1 MQLGLF
7 LLEGVLLP
15 TEQTPLHVFE
25 ARYKELIGECIER
38 ELEFGWVLSDEE
50 GGIRDV
56 GCRATV
62 LGVLEELDDG
72 RLLIAVEG
80 GNPFRIERLTSGR
93 SFATAQ
99 VADVEDD
106 GALGDEGEIER
117 ALSLFGQIVELSDL
131 EAEVPDPGSPLL
143 SYELAARVEFE
154 RAAKQD
160 LLESRSERERLAA
173 VTKLLDVTAVQLAR
187 EKEASDRAP
196 TNGKVSPR

>member
-25 ARYKELIGECIER
+25 ARYKELIGECLER

-99 VADVEDD
+99 IADVEDD
-106 GALGDEGEIER
+106 GTLGQEEEIER

-131 EAEVPDPGSPLL
+131 EAEVPDPGSPVL
-143 SYELAARVEFE
+143 SYELAARVDFE
-154 RAAKQD
+154 RGAKQE

>member
-25 ARYKELIGECIER
+25 ARYKELIAECIER

-56 GCRATV
+56 GCRASV

-80 GNPFRIERLTSGR
+80 GTPFRIERLTSGR
-93 SFATAQ
+93 SFATAE

-106 GALGDEGEIER
+106 GELGGDEEIER
-117 ALSLFGQIVELSDL
+117 ALSLFGTIVELSDL
-131 EAEVPDPGSPLL
+131 EAEVPEPTSPVL

-154 RAAKQD
+154 RGAKQE
-160 LLESRSERERLAA
+160 LLESRSERERLVA
-173 VTKLLDVTAVQLAR
+173 VTKLLDLTAVQLAR

>member
-50 GGIRDV
+50 SGIRDV
-56 GCRATV
+56 GCRASV

-93 SFATAQ
+93 AFATAE

-106 GALGDEGEIER
+106 GDLGAEEEIER
-117 ALSLFGQIVELSDL
+117 ALSLFRTIVELSDL
-131 EAEVPDPGSPLL
+131 EAEVPDPGSPVL

-154 RAAKQD
+154 R
-160 LLESRSERERLAA
+160 
-173 VTKLLDVTAVQLAR
+173 
-187 EKEASDRAP
+187 
-196 TNGKVSPR
+196 G

>member
-25 ARYKELIGECIER
+25 ARYKELIGECLER

-93 SFATAQ
+93 SFATAE
-99 VADVEDD
+99 VADVDDD
-106 GALGDEGEIER
+106 GEIGAEEDVER
-117 ALSLFGQIVELSDL
+117 ALALFGTIVELSEL
-131 EAEVPDPGSPLL
+131 EAEVPDPGSPVL

-154 RAAKQD
+154 RGAKQE

>member
-56 GCRATV
+56 GCRASV
-62 LGVLEELDDG
+62 IGVLEELDDG

-80 GNPFRIERLTSGR
+80 GDPFRIERLTSGR
-93 SFATAQ
+93 SFATAE
-99 VADVEDD
+99 VAEVEDD
-106 GALGDEGEIER
+106 GELGEAEEIER
-117 ALSLFGQIVELSDL
+117 ALALFGQIVELSDL
-131 EAEVPDPGSPLL
+131 EAEVPDPASPVL

-154 RAAKQD
+154 RSAKQD
-160 LLESRSERERLAA
+160 LLESRSERERLAT
-173 VTKLLDVTAVQLAR
+173 VTKLLELTAVQLAR

>member
-25 ARYKELIGECIER
+25 ARYKELIGECLER

-56 GCRATV
+56 GCRASV
-62 LGVLEELDDG
+62 LGVLEELEDG

-93 SFATAQ
+93 SFATAE

-106 GALGDEGEIER
+106 GVLGEEEEIER

-131 EAEVPDPGSPLL
+131 EAEVPDLGSAVL

-154 RAAKQD
+154 RGAKQE
-160 LLESRSERERLAA
+160 LLESRSERERLAV
-173 VTKLLDVTAVQLAR
+173 VTKLLEVTAVQLAR

-196 TNGKVSPR
+196 QNGKVSPR

>member
-25 ARYKELIGECIER
+25 ARYKELIAECIER
-38 ELEFGWVLSDEE
+38 EIEFGWVLSDEE

-56 GCRATV
+56 GCRASV

-80 GNPFRIERLTSGR
+80 GDPFRIERLTSGR
-93 SFATAQ
+93 SFATAE

-106 GALGDEGEIER
+106 EDAGAEEEIER
-117 ALSLFGQIVELSDL
+117 ALTLFGTIVELSEL
-131 EAEVPDPGSPLL
+131 EAEVPDPGSPVL

-154 RAAKQD
+154 RSAKQE

-173 VTKLLDVTAVQLAR
+173 VTKLLEVTAVQLAR

>member
-25 ARYKELIGECIER
+25 ARYKELIAECLER

-56 GCRATV
+56 GCRASV
-62 LGVLEELDDG
+62 LGVLEELEDG

-80 GNPFRIERLTSGR
+80 GDPFRIERLTSGR
-93 SFATAQ
+93 SFATAEF
-99 VADVEDD
+99 ADVEDD
-106 GALGDEGEIER
+106 GEVGDAGEIER
-117 ALSLFGQIVELSDL
+117 ALALFRQIVELSDL
-131 EAEVPDPGSPLL
+131 EAEVPDPSSPIL

-154 RAAKQD
+154 RGAKQE
-160 LLESRSERERLAA
+160 LLESRSERDRLAV
-173 VTKLLDVTAVQLAR
+173 VTKLLEVTAVQLAR
-187 EKEASDRAP
+187 EKEASERAP

>member
-25 ARYKELIGECIER
+25 PRYKELIGESIER
-38 ELEFGWVLSDEE
+38 EIEFGWVLSDED

-80 GNPFRIERLTSGR
+80 GDPFRIERFTSGR
-93 SFATAQ
+93 SFTTAK
-99 VADVEDD
+99 VVEVEDD
-106 GALGDEGEIER
+106 GVLGEDEEIER
-117 ALSLFGQIVELSDL
+117 ALSLFRKIIELSDL
-131 EAEVPDPGSPLL
+131 EAEVPDAKSPVL
-143 SYELAARVEFE
+143 SYELASRVEFE
-154 RAAKQD
+154 RNAKQE

-173 VTKLLDVTAVQLAR
+173 VTKLLEVTAVQLAR

>member
-56 GCRATV
+56 GCRASV
-62 LGVLEELDDG
+62 IGVLEELDDG

-80 GNPFRIERLTSGR
+80 GDPFRIERLTSGR
-93 SFATAQ
+93 SFATAE
-99 VADVEDD
+99 VAEVEDD
-106 GALGDEGEIER
+106 GELGEAEEIER
-117 ALSLFGQIVELSDL
+117 ALALFGQIVELSDL
-131 EAEVPDPGSPLL
+131 EAEVPDPASPVL

-154 RAAKQD
+154 RSAKQD
-160 LLESRSERERLAA
+160 LLESRSERQRLAT
-173 VTKLLDVTAVQLAR
+173 VTKLLELTAVQLAR

>member
-25 ARYKELIGECIER
+25 ARYKELIGECLER

-72 RLLIAVEG
+72 RMLIAVEG

-93 SFATAQ
+93 LFATAE

-106 GALGDEGEIER
+106 GVLGQEGEIEH
-117 ALSLFGQIVELSDL
+117 ALSLFRQIVELSDL
-131 EAEVPDPGSPLL
+131 EGEIPDPGSSVL

-154 RAAKQD
+154 RAAKQE
-160 LLESRSERERLAA
+160 LLESRSERERLTA

-196 TNGKVSPR
+196 QNGKVSPR

>member
-25 ARYKELIGECIER
+25 ARYKELIGECLER

-99 VADVEDD
+99 IADVEDD
-106 GALGDEGEIER
+106 GTLGQEEEIER

-131 EAEVPDPGSPLL
+131 EAEVPDPGSPVL
-143 SYELAARVEFE
+143 SYELAARVDFE
-154 RAAKQD
+154 RGAKQE

-173 VTKLLDVTAVQLAR
+173 VTKLLDVTAVLLAR